1 MSFLRL
7 NRMKNIFESKTNTWI
22 QNFIPAILIL
32 IFFIHSILSVSQ
44 ISRTFDESTHF
55 KFGLN
60 LLHGNAERPYESV
73 MPISVWNALPKFIS
87 ELEVIR
93 NQSLNNLFSNFLI
106 ARSMTILFACATAYI
121 VFRFSLSLY
130 GFVSALFSLFLFI
143 FDPNILAHSQ
153 LVTTDIFVTGALLLV
168 IYTTWR
174 YSQNRNTL
182 NRIWLALS
190 LGFSLIT
197 KYTAMSFI
205 PLIFLIL
212 IIYDS
217 RYRIK
222 EDVYDRIKKYQYL
235 LREYLTLI
243 VFIALTS
250 TLVLNI
256 AYQFRQTFVP
266 FGDYV
271 FRSPQF
277 INLQKKYSFLNSI
290 PVPAPYAHL
299 HGFDWILAYE
309 QTGAGHGRHYLLGEL
324 KQGDGF
330 YGYYIIAFFLKE
342 PFSTQIIILLACIL
356 YFNDKVRRSNFWQR
370 ELFLFIPI
378 IFYFIY
384 FNFFYNSQIGI
395 RYYLIIF
402 PLLYIFAGSLFTKW
416 DLFSQ
421 KQKTLTIFSII
432 YLIASVLSYFP
443 YYIPYFNEFVWNRSM
458 SYKYLADSN
467 LDWGQGRHELEQYL
481 LKNPDVSYATKYVRA
496 GTLIISVNELVG
508 ATADPNAYAWL
519 RNNFEPIDN
528 IAYSYLIYHITPE
541 EKKELCLNTSYC
553 ANK

>member
-1 MSFLRL
+1 MS
-7 NRMKNIFESKTNTWI
+7 
-22 QNFIPAILIL
+22 NFFSNKKIKKLIPFAFIIL
-32 IFFIHSILSVSQ
+32 FFIHSILSANQ
-44 ISRTFDESTHF
+44 ISKTFDENTHHR
-55 KFGLN
+55 FGLQ
-60 LLHGNAERPYESV
+60 LLYGNAERPYESV

-87 ELEVIR
+87 ELEVIP
-93 NQSLNNLFSNFLI
+93 NKSLNNLFSNFLI
-106 ARSMTILFACATAYI
+106 ARSMTILFTCATAYT

-130 GFVSALFSLFLFI
+130 GFVPALFSLFLFI

-153 LVTTDIFVTGALLLV
+153 LVTTDIFATGAFLLV
-168 IYTTWR
+168 IYAAWR
-174 YSQNRNTL
+174 YSQNRNTV

-205 PLIFLIL
+205 PLLFLIL
-212 IIYDS
+212 ILYDS
-217 RYRIK
+217 KYRIK
-222 EDVYDRIKKYQYL
+222 EDTYNRINKYQYL

-243 VFIALTS
+243 IFIAFTS

-266 FGDYV
+266 LGDYI

-277 INLQKKYSFLNSI
+277 INLQKNYSFLNSI
-290 PVPAPYAHL
+290 PVPVPYAHL
-299 HGFDWILAYE
+299 QGFDWILAYE

-356 YFNDKVRRSNFWQR
+356 YFRDKEQSSGFWQQ
-370 ELFLFIPI
+370 ELFLFVPI

-421 KQKTLTIFSII
+421 TQKRLSIFSGV
-432 YLIASVLSYFP
+432 YLIVSVLSYYP

-481 LKNPDVSYATKYVRA
+481 LNNPDVSYATKYVRV

-553 ANK
+553 ASK